1 MRATTRIKTPSAIP
15 TRTRGA
21 VTTRTTAAKVS
32 MRGARAVTN
41 AVPIHIGTCIDDDDD
56 DDG

>member
-1 MRATTRIKTPSAIP
+1 MRATTLIKTPSAIP

-21 VTTRTTAAKVS
+21 VTTRTTTAKAS

-41 AVPIHIGTCIDDDDD
+41 AVPIHIGTFNDDD